1 MINPLSLSLSLIERV
16 EAITMHR
23 SSSATRVSEPHFN
36 QASSPSRS
44 LRPESDAGDQL
55 PTYDPQS
62 HVAKKARTRLRSA
75 ETAVHLIPLLL
86 VLCAIVLW
94 FFSNPVDLVNKGDSI
109 VARIEDLSV
118 DGDIHGNGTRD
129 SLFTEQRDFQSARQL
144 ADGDQKD

>member
-94 FFSNPVDLVNKGDSI
+94 FFSNP
-109 VARIEDLSV
+109 EDLSV